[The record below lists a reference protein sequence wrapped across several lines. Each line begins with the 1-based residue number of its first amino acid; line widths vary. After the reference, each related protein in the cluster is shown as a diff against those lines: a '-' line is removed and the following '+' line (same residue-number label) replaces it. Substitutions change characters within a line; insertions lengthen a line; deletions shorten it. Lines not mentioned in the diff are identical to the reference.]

1 MMTNVYFLR
10 HGETDYNRKHRLQGQ
25 RDISLNET
33 GRRQARET
41 GAKFREKGIRF
52 TRVYSSPL
60 DRARETASLASGW
73 TKEQVMTDDRLIEI
87 DFGPIEGHVYEKL
100 APRARAY
107 VDAPWD
113 NAPVPGI
120 ESSDHLVRRTG
131 DFLRWLARDLEESES
146 PESPENVLIVTHGMA
161 LHGLMV
167 ALPGASEEERIRR
180 WGEPLSNCSVF
191 RSVFSEGVYS
201 PPERLTKRLPTYRQE
216 ETE

>member
-1 MMTNVYFLR
+1 MTNVYFLR

-73 TKEQVMTDDRLIEI
+73 PGDQVVTDDRLIEI

-100 APRARAY
+100 APPERAY
-107 VDAPWD
+107 VDAPWE

-120 ESSDHLVRRTG
+120 ESSDHLVERTG
-131 DFLRWLARDLEESES
+131 DFLRWLARDLEKDGRM
-146 PESPENVLIVTHGMA
+146 ENVLIVTHGMA

-167 ALPGASEEERIRR
+167 ALPGKSEEERIRR

-191 RSVFSEGVYS
+191 RSVLSEGVYS
-201 PPERLTKRLPTYRQE
+201 PPVRLTKRLPTYRQE